1 MKALSLA
8 RVLPVLETFDS
19 QRRDASSM
27 EASRLD
33 VLRQDL
39 ARAELRVIETED
51 ADMAAAQAESSAEAG
66 QRQWQE
72 GYEAGVSIGR
82 AQAQA
87 EMLNQD
93 ATLRDSLAAARAE
106 WVMHEGERIASGVE
120 KALAFMQSE
129 ICTVASRILAQ
140 VACDSMRAR
149 AIAEF
154 SVHVRSLMRDGA
166 AGVIT
171 VHAPQDLI
179 ARLTESLQAT
189 LGSLESLEFSPNESA
204 EVWVRSGA
212 SMIEMRL
219 EAWRTDHF
227 SGV

>member
-1 MKALSLA
+1 MKSLSLA
-8 RVLPVLETFDS
+8 RVLPVLETFES
-19 QRRDASSM
+19 QRR
-27 EASRLD
+27 EASPTEALRLD
-33 VLRQDL
+33 LLRQDL
-39 ARAELRVIETED
+39 ARPELRVIEAE
-51 ADMAAAQAESSAEAG
+51 AAGVAAELSESSAEAD

-93 ATLRDSLAAARAE
+93 ALLRDALAAARAE
-106 WVMHEGERIASGVE
+106 WVAQEGDRISTGVE
-120 KALAFMQSE
+120 KALAFMESE
-129 ICTVASRILAQ
+129 ICAVASRILAQ
-140 VACDSMRAR
+140 IANESIRVR

-154 SVHVRSLMRDGA
+154 SSYVRSLMRDGA

-179 ARLTESLQAT
+179 AQLTKRLEAT
-189 LGSLESLEFSPNESA
+189 LGSLDSLEFRPHESA